1 MKLKTASKIE
11 ICIRAVIFILLIPFE
26 AVKQIV
32 KYTSTA
38 LIWPIDK
45 LLDWLVHICWKIGNK
60 LLRNSEEVKSGQI
73 CNDAWIRTETARRG
87 YIIWKYE
94 NENK

>member
-1 MKLKTASKIE
+1 MKLKTAAKIE
-11 ICIRAVIFILLIPFE
+11 TCIRTAIFTLFVPFE

-32 KYTSTA
+32 KYTSMA

-45 LLDWLVHICWKIGNK
+45 LLDWLIHTCWKIGNK

-73 CNDAWIRTETARRG
+73 CNEAWIRTETSRRG
-87 YIIWKYE
+87 HIIWK
-94 NENK
+94 NKNK